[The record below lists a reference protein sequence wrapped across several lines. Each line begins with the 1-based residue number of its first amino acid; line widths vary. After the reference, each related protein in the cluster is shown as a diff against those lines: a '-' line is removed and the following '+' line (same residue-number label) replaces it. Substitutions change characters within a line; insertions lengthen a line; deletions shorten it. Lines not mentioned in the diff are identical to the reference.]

1 MSKLLELPRGLNS
14 LMAAY
19 EAIKD
24 AALTAQNEEI
34 AKVYQHHFVTAV
46 PPSNVR
52 APDFERVSLV
62 DPNIRTF
69 VRANT

>member
-14 LMAAY
+14 LIAAY
-19 EAIKD
+19 EAIRD
-24 AALTAQNEEI
+24 ASTPAQNDI
-34 AKVYQHHFVTAV
+34 AKLYEQHFVTAV

-52 APDFERVSLV
+52 APDFERVSLI